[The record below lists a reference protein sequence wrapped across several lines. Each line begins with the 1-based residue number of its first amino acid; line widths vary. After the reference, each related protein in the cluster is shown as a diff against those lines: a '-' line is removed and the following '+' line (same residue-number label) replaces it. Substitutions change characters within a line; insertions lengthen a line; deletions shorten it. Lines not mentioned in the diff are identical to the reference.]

1 MDTGLDVNNQLSRRG
16 GNMANKT
23 EDDNLKQEVHCCHLV
38 TYWIFPQKWVFF
50 LSTLKNLLILD
61 VDQ

>member
-23 EDDNLKQEVHCCHLV
+23 EDDTLKQEVHCCHLV
-38 TYWIFPQKWVFF
+38 TYWIFPK
-50 LSTLKNLLILD
+50 K
-61 VDQ
+61 